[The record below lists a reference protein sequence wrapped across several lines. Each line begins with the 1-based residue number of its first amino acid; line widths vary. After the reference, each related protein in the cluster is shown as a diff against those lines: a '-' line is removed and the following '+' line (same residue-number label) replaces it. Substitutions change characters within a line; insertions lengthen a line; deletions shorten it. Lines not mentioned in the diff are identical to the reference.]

1 MKSVSIVITGA
12 YDELKEQRVQ
22 IGDLIS
28 NLKKS
33 ELGYLNKDIMI

>member
-12 YDELKEQRVQ
+12 CGGLREQRVQ

-33 ELGYLNKDIMI
+33 KLGYLNKDIMI